1 MPLRNTTVRYG
12 WLAQAFHW
20 VTVVLIVVQLVT
32 INLAEDLPRGLQ
44 KLELMA
50 RHKSFG
56 ITILLLAV
64 LRLAWRFANPVPPA
78 PQGVP
83 PWQRRAADVSHW
95 LLYAL
100 IFAVPLSGWMM
111 SSAAN
116 YPVSWFGLVQL
127 PDLVGPG
134 ERLHETLEEVHELL
148 ATTLLV
154 VAGIHLLAALQHH
167 FLRRDDVLRRMLP
180 WGRRP

>member
-1 MPLRNTTVRYG
+1 MPLRNTLDRYG
-12 WLAQAFHW
+12 TLAQFFHW
-20 VTVVLIVVQLVT
+20 ATVVLIVAQLVT
-32 INLAEDLPRGLQ
+32 INVAEDLPRGLQ
-44 KLELMA
+44 KLEMMA

-56 ITILLLAV
+56 ITILMLAV
-64 LRLAWRFANPVPPA
+64 LRLAWRFASPVPPA
-78 PQGVP
+78 PANVA

-100 IFAVPLSGWMM
+100 LFALPLSGWMM

-127 PDLVGPG
+127 PDLVGAG
-134 ERLHETLEEVHELL
+134 EQLHETLEEVHEAL

-154 VAGIHLLAALQHH
+154 VAGVHLLAALQHH

-180 WGRRP
+180 WTRRS